1 MKKTLIALAVAA
13 SAVVSGSAM
22 AWTANG
28 MGDSVNLG
36 GTLTPVEKI
45 TPWEV
50 KTGAAVTGLD
60 AQVTQGQT
68 VVNVVV
74 KNAIPVLGI
83 RTQAVGKAFPSQ
95 AGINPAI
102 NYQNAVDFNG
112 ASNGTAK
119 LKLDVQDAT
128 GTKIGKLEA
137 NIFTGAGIARS
148 DAAGG
153 DAYSAYENG
162 TSFQGGIG
170 NSNQVIGSLSSLISE
185 LNNIDPEITA
195 NFAWMDKPDIG
206 KWRAPDFASSN
217 GSYSAF
223 YGSGIKANEKIRI
236 TLDQGVTGDTQIQ
249 WKASLPVTVS
259 YM

>member
-1 MKKTLIALAVAA
+1 MKKTLIALAVAT
-13 SAVVSGSAM
+13 SAAVSGSAM

-28 MGDSVNLG
+28 TGNSVDLG
-36 GTLTPVEKI
+36 GTLTPVGKKI

-68 VVNVVV
+68 VVDVVV

-83 RTQAVGKAFPSQ
+83 RTQEVGKSFPAQ

-102 NYQNAVDFNG
+102 SYQNAVDFDG
-112 ASNGTAK
+112 AFKGTAK
-119 LKLDVQDAT
+119 LKLVVQDAT

-153 DAYSAYENG
+153 DAYSAYETGN
-162 TSFQGGIG
+162 SFMGGIA
-170 NSNQVIGSLSSLISE
+170 NSDHVMDSLSRLISE

-195 NFAWMDKPDIG
+195 NFTWMDKPDIG
-206 KWRAPDFASSN
+206 TWRSPDFINN
-217 GSYSAF
+217 GNYSAF

>member
-13 SAVVSGSAM
+13 SAAVSGSAM

-28 MGDSVNLG
+28 TGNSVNLG
-36 GTLTPVEKI
+36 GTLAPVEKI

-60 AQVTQGQT
+60 ALVTQGQT
-68 VVNVVV
+68 VVNVAV
-74 KNAIPVLGI
+74 KDAIPVLGI
-83 RTQAVGKAFPSQ
+83 RTQEVGQSFPSQ

-102 NYQNAVDFNG
+102 NYHKAVDFNG

-148 DAAGG
+148 DAVGG
-153 DAYSAYENG
+153 DAFSAYENG
-162 TSFQGGIG
+162 TAFQGGLG
-170 NSNQVIGSLSSLISE
+170 NSDQVIGSLSSLISE

-195 NFAWMDKPDIG
+195 NFTWMDKRDVG
-206 KWRAPDFASSN
+206 KWNSPDFGSGN
-217 GSYSAF
+217 GYYSAF

-249 WKASLPVTVS
+249 WNASLPVTVS